1 MRSCFVSE
9 ETKGEMWVGEE
20 GGGQI
25 KGLGK
30 ETIMMDEIG
39 DEREQLV

>member
-1 MRSCFVSE
+1 VKKPKERCGSE
-9 ETKGEMWVGEE
+9 RREE
-20 GGGQI
+20 D

>member
-9 ETKGEMWVGEE
+9 ETQGEMWVERREE
-20 GGGQI
+20 D